1 MGFVMPRYRTDEELE
16 EFGRKFLR
24 RLGLEHQAAPDAM
37 TVITKIKHTDSKFNY
52 RRVPDRDMKDAEAR
66 WDSENNEVAMRESVF
81 IGMQNGESHNRFV
94 VFHELSHYALGHQG
108 VRNRGMERIRA
119 YSAGVVK
126 HEETEASRLAAI
138 LMAPEHLVPENA
150 SADDIAEQVGMS
162 LTAAV
167 LRKEEV
173 DRIRRHRRGELR
185 PLPES
190 VKELLRD
197 ARDKGL
203 PIRTRLDD

>member
-1 MGFVMPRYRTDEELE
+1 MMPTYRTDEELE

-24 RLGLEHQAAPDAM
+24 RLGLEHQAAPDVM
-37 TVITKIKHTDSKFNY
+37 TVIAKIKHTDPKFNY

-66 WDSENNEVAMRESVF
+66 WDSERNEVAMRESVF
-81 IGMQNGESHNRFV
+81 VGMQHGESHNRFV

-108 VRNRGMERIRA
+108 VRNRGMERIRG
-119 YSAGVVK
+119 YSASTIK

-138 LMAPEHLVPENA
+138 LMAPEHLIPEKA
-150 SADDIAEQVGMS
+150 SADDIVEQFSMS
-162 LTAAV
+162 LKAAI

-173 DRIRRHRRGELR
+173 DRIRRRRRGELR

-190 VKELLRD
+190 VKELLRN
-197 ARDKGL
+197 ARDQGL
-203 PIRTRLDD
+203 PIRTQLDD